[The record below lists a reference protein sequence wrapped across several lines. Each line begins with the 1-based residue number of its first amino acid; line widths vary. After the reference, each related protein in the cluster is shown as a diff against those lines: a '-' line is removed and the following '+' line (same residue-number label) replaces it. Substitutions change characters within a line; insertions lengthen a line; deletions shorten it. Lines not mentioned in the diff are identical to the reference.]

1 MIQTACA
8 MASLSNGSSTV
19 FSLRIQSVT
28 VKVTEKCKEDSSG
41 IVIPYDTNMHCC
53 LPFLAIDS
61 STIS

>member
-1 MIQTACA
+1 MIQTTCV
-8 MASLSNGSSTV
+8 MASLSNEGSTV

-41 IVIPYDTNMHCC
+41 IVTPYDTNMHCC